1 MSTLFH
7 TCAGDWMEA
16 CAPERAPSSLPTVS
30 YSTPLNEWIEQIR
43 RDTPEFVVTDEEGR
57 PLGVLSVTCVLPRLM
72 EAWQRTCAFFETL
85 LDTVQEAVTVVDQ
98 NGVVTH
104 WNKAA
109 EDLYAIP
116 KPEIVG
122 QSILQFEW
130 KSLMIAKILNE
141 GRNIRQIYHE
151 PRPGTHVLVNAS
163 PVFHGSEIIG
173 ALASEQDVTK
183 LVRLHNE
190 LSSTSAQLRDL
201 EQELAPIDHPFH
213 KIKGSGP
220 AITKAIAL
228 AKRVALTDATV
239 LITGESGV
247 GKELFAHA
255 IHAASARKD
264 GPFVAINCGAIPAAL
279 FESELFG
286 YQGGAFT
293 GADRKGKPGKLEL
306 AHGGTLFLDEIGELP
321 LEMQVKLLRVLQD
334 PVVYRVGGTQ
344 PIRVNVRIVA
354 ATNRSLEE
362 EVKKGN
368 FREDLYY
375 RLNVVTLEIPPLRER
390 VEDIPELV
398 QLFAREF
405 AQQYG
410 KPLPH
415 FDPEVIV
422 IFMNDPWPGN
432 IRQLRNVIERLI
444 ILHDGEWIRKEHLPA
459 TMQGPSLQETADLR
473 TIDSFP
479 LSAGATPPLQLTSE
493 IAEKNAILAALQKTY
508 GNKAAA
514 ARLLGISRGT
524 LYNKMKQYGLL

>member
-1 MSTLFH
+1 MSSLLH
-7 TCAGDWMEA
+7 TTVADWMETLIND
-16 CAPERAPSSLPTVS
+16 PSVSNYPTVR
-30 YSTPLNEWIEQIR
+30 STTPFMEWIRLVRE
-43 RDTPEFVVTDEEGR
+43 DTPDFLVTDENGH
-57 PLGVLSVTCVLPRLM
+57 PIGILSVTRVLPRVA
-72 EAWQRTCAFFETL
+72 EAWAKTQAFFETL
-85 LDTVQEAVTVVDQ
+85 LDTISEAVTVVDH
-98 NGVVTH
+98 NGIVTH
-104 WNKAA
+104 WNKSA
-109 EDLYAIP
+109 EDLYAISNP
-116 KPEIVG
+116 SIVG
-122 QSILQFEW
+122 QSIHRFEW
-130 KSLMIAKILNE
+130 KSLMIARILDE

-163 PVFHGSEIIG
+163 PVFQGQEIIG

-190 LSSTSAQLRDL
+190 LFSTSAQLRDL
-201 EQELAPIDHPFH
+201 EQELAPNNQPFH

-220 AITKAIAL
+220 AITHAISL
-228 AKRVALTDATV
+228 AKRVAVTDATV
-239 LITGESGV
+239 LISGESGV

-255 IHAASARKD
+255 IHSASPRRE

-306 AHGGTLFLDEIGELP
+306 AHGGTLFLDEVGELP
-321 LEMQVKLLRVLQD
+321 LDMQVKLLRVLQD
-334 PVVYRVGGTQ
+334 QVVYRVGGTQ
-344 PIRVNVRIVA
+344 PIQVNVRIVA
-354 ATNRSLEE
+354 ATNRALEE

-375 RLNVVTLEIPPLRER
+375 RLNVVSLEIPPLRER

-398 QLFAREF
+398 QLFAKEF

-410 KPLPH
+410 KPMPR

-422 IFMNDPWPGN
+422 IFMNYHWPGN

-444 ILHDGEWIRKEHLPA
+444 ILHEGEWIRKEHLPLS
-459 TMQGPSLQETADLR
+459 MQGPSLQEEPPVR
-473 TIDSFP
+473 TTELVPSP
-479 LSAGATPPLQLTSE
+479 ATGETTLQQSSE
-493 IAEKNAILAALQKTY
+493 IAEKSAILSALQKTY
-508 GNKAAA
+508 GNKSAA
-514 ARLLGISRGT
+514 ARMLGISRGT